1 MVTIEYQQQRA
12 QIILRPNCSATWQ
25 SNRRI
30 IAAVISVNLLFGSG
44 FVAAGAW
51 MVLPFMGL
59 EVLLLWWMLRKVFGQ
74 LQLQQI
80 VHLDGQQLR
89 IESGHF
95 FPERRWQ
102 WPLQTCSVL
111 VTVCPHPWDPL
122 QISLSHQGEQV
133 ALGRFLNKDDSS
145 RLLEALKN
153 LGLPVRQYGVAGQM
167 AA

>member
-1 MVTIEYQQQRA
+1 MVTIEYQQHCA
-12 QIILRPNCSATWQ
+12 QIILRPNCSASWQ

-30 IAAVISVNLLFGSG
+30 IAAVLAVNMLFGSG

-59 EVLLLWWMLRKVFGQ
+59 EVLLLWGLLRKVFGQ
-74 LQLQQI
+74 LQLQQV

-89 IESGHF
+89 IECGHRC
-95 FPERRWQ
+95 PERCWQ

-122 QISLSHQGEQV
+122 RISLSHQGEQV

-145 RLLEALKN
+145 RLLAALKQ
-153 LGLPVRQYGVAGQM
+153 LGLPVRQYGGDSQL